1 MQQVKDFPLDHIGLA
16 VRDLDQATNRF
27 SQLGDI
33 KIIAEEELPSQQVI
47 VRFIQQGD
55 HKIELLQST
64 SVNSPVARFL
74 EKRGEGIH
82 HLAFRVQNIQQEM
95 QRLRE
100 SGLVVLQDQPIAGAM
115 NKWVFFIHPRSMG
128 GTLIEICQ
136 PVNRAE

>member
-1 MQQVKDFPLDHIGLA
+1 MLQVKDFPLDHIGLA
-16 VRDLDQATNRF
+16 VRDLDRTTDRF

-33 KIIAEEELPSQQVI
+33 KIIGEEELPSQQVI

-64 SVNSPVARFL
+64 SVTSPVARFL

-82 HLAFRVQNIQQEM
+82 HLAFRVKNIHQEM
-95 QRLRE
+95 QRLRD
-100 SGLVVLQDQPIAGAM
+100 SGLEILQDQPIVGAM